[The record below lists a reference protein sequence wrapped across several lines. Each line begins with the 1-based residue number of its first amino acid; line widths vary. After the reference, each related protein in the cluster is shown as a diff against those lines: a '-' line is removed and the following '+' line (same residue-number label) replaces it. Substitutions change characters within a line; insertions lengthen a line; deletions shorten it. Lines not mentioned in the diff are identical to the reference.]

1 MYPRLP
7 FPPLFDDFIRVQSHL
22 TKEYNGN
29 RYNNIYSHVI
39 ATYPENFTSK
49 KKKRFLFYLFI
60 PIQPPQTWYLL
71 RTFQAS
77 SLGRGWGRP
86 GALFLAA
93 NILNLHL
100 TKLIIMGL
108 ALMFLEHVRIRIS
121 IVKLKL

>member
-49 KKKRFLFYLFI
+49 KKKTISFLFIYTH
-60 PIQPPQTWYLL
+60 QTPQTCYLL
-71 RTFQAS
+71 RTFQAR

-93 NILNLHL
+93 NILNLHF
-100 TKLIIMGL
+100 K
-108 ALMFLEHVRIRIS
+108 
-121 IVKLKL
+121 KK

>member
-93 NILNLHL
+93 NILDLHL
-100 TKLIIMGL
+100 KKLIIMGL